1 MACQTLSDR
10 RFARM
15 KRLAGLFLLLLF
27 SAAAASA
34 YVIKLKDGSMVFAK
48 MKYEVKGT
56 KAIITL
62 ENGTVTQIDT
72 DKIDVPGTEEYNS
85 KYSGNVIAIDTPEQK
100 LLNAPGGP
108 PTPAPRLQDL
118 ARQSKLRGGPAGLLA
133 SAGAPGTTESS
144 SSSWQAPEAL
154 VQAAFSKVFDGAS
167 IPQWRLTNFRG
178 KTRLLAT
185 TNSEEAVFT
194 VLSAT
199 ARALHELADKG
210 RETTVEVVLTTGTN
224 EPAGTFEM
232 TPDQAGRLVAGTLPV
247 GDYFVRNVIF

>member
-1 MACQTLSDR
+1 
-10 RFARM
+10 M
-15 KRLAGLFLLLLF
+15 KRLAGLFVLLLF

-62 ENGTVTQIDT
+62 ENGTVTQIDIE
-72 DKIDVPGTEEYNS
+72 KIDVPGTEEYNK

-100 LLNAPGGP
+100 ILNAPGGASDARAAP
-108 PTPAPRLQDL
+108 PGSGAS
-118 ARQSKLRGGPAGLLA
+118 SKLRGGPAGLLA
-133 SAGAPGTTESS
+133 SAGAPGTTESTS
-144 SSSWQAPEAL
+144 NSWQAVESL

-194 VLSAT
+194 ALSAT
-199 ARALHELADKG
+199 ARAIRELADKG

-247 GDYFVRNVIF
+247 GDYFVRNVVF

>member
-1 MACQTLSDR
+1 
-10 RFARM
+10 M

-34 YVIKLKDGSMVFAK
+34 YVVKLKDGSMVFAK

-72 DKIDVPGTEEYNS
+72 EKIDVPGTEEYNK

-118 ARQSKLRGGPAGLLA
+118 ARQSKLRGGPAGLAAKALSGDA
-133 SAGAPGTTESS
+133 ES
-144 SSSWQAPEAL
+144 SSSWQAPESL

-210 RETTVEVVLTTGTN
+210 RETSVEVVLTTGTN

-247 GDYFVRNVIF
+247 GDYFVRNVVF

>member
-1 MACQTLSDR
+1 ML
-10 RFARM
+10 
-15 KRLAGLFLLLLF
+15 
-27 SAAAASA
+27 
-34 YVIKLKDGSMVFAK
+34 FAK

-62 ENGTVTQIDT
+62 ENGTVTQIDM
-72 DKIDVPGTEEYNS
+72 DKVDVPGTDDYNS

-100 LLNAPGGP
+100 LLNQPGGP

-118 ARQSKLRGGPAGLLA
+118 ARQSKLRGGPSGLLA
-133 SAGAPGTTESS
+133 SSGAPGTTESS
-144 SSSWQAPEAL
+144 GSWQAPEAL
-154 VQAAFSKVFDGAS
+154 VQAAFSRVFDGAS

-210 RETTVEVVLTTGTN
+210 RETTVEVVLTTGTG

-232 TPDQAGRLVAGTLPV
+232 TPDQAGRLVAGTLAV
-247 GDYFVRNVIF
+247 GDYFVRNVVF